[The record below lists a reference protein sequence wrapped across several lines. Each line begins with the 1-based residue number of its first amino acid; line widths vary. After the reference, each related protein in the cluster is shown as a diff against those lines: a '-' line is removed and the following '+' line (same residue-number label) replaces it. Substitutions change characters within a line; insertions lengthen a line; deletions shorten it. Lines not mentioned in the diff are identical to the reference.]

1 MLVKKG
7 DLILKIYDFKTVTAQ
22 ILVPE
27 KDIEG
32 VRVGEQ
38 VVLRA
43 RAYPGEEFHGKV
55 MSIAISAEGSTSGS
69 SAAQA
74 SFLAASSSSSAGS
87 NKTILVTT
95 EIVNRD
101 MLLKSEMTGFAK
113 ISCGRRRVIDLIA
126 RRIAR
131 TVKVEFWSLW

>member
-32 VRVGEQ
+32 VRVGEK

-43 RAYPGEEFHGKV
+43 RAYPGEEFQGQV
-55 MSIAISAEGSTSGS
+55 MSIAISAEGNSGS
-69 SAAQA
+69 AASQA
-74 SFLAASSSSSAGS
+74 SLVPAASSNSAGS

-113 ISCGRRRVIDLIA
+113 ISCGQRRVIDLIA